1 MALVE
6 GARDARRSA
15 MRSVASWLVV
25 GAVLLGGHQANADG
39 DAAAGKTVFENQC
52 ASCHSTVAGGE
63 GFGPSLAA
71 VIGRKSGAA
80 AGFGYSAAMAN
91 AGLTWDTATID
102 AFLTS
107 TTQKVPG
114 TSMSVEISAAADRS
128 NVIAYLQTLGQA
140 AAVSAPAPTAPG
152 NAAPAEGPTQAQLL
166 RAAPDTHNWL
176 YTSKDDAAQLFVDLS
191 ETNEIN
197 AGGLLPVC
205 ICRSINAG

>member
-52 ASCHSTVAGGE
+52 ASCHSTVPGGE

-71 VIGRKSGAA
+71 VIGRKSGTV

-91 AGLTWDTATID
+91 AGLTWDPATID

-114 TSMSVEISAAADRS
+114 TSMSVEISDAGDRS
-128 NVIAYLQTLGQA
+128 NVIAFLRTLGQT
-140 AAVSAPAPTAPG
+140 AVAAPAP
-152 NAAPAEGPTQAQLL
+152 
-166 RAAPDTHNWL
+166 
-176 YTSKDDAAQLFVDLS
+176 K
-191 ETNEIN
+191 
-197 AGGLLPVC
+197 
-205 ICRSINAG
+205 